1 MDMTASH
8 KKTNKMKRTLL
19 ALTVALTSGITAVN
33 AQIVNIPDANFK
45 AYLVGNTN
53 INTNGD
59 NEIQE
64 SEAASYTGDIECN
77 DMGIAD
83 LTGIEAFTSL
93 TSLVCSDNQL
103 TVLDVTNNMALEG
116 LDCSFNQ
123 LTALN
128 VTQNTVLLY
137 LICSGNQL
145 TTLDVSNNEALLYLW
160 CSFNQLTTL
169 DVTNNVAIEYL
180 WCDINQ
186 LTSLNVL
193 NNTALAD
200 LDCSFNQLT
209 TLDVSNNTALQN
221 LVCSYNQLIALDVS
235 NNTLLM
241 WLECSFNQLTTL
253 NVSNNAALEY
263 LECSLNQ
270 LNTLEVSND
279 MVLRYLL
286 CGANQLTAL
295 DVSSNIALEELDC
308 SYNQLTVLNAQN
320 GNNISFTDFNASSN
334 PNLTCIQVDDAAYST
349 ANWTGGNFQFDA
361 QTSFSE
367 NCTIS
372 VNDINERNY
381 FSIYPNPTRGIINFS
396 TPTNVQ
402 LLSVTGQVISENK
415 NVSTL
420 NLSDQPSGIY
430 LLILSDRKGQVIQR
444 SKVMKE

>member
-45 AYLVGNTN
+45 AYLIGNTD

-59 NEIQE
+59 NEIQQ
-64 SEAASYTGDIECN
+64 SEAAAYTGDIECS

-93 TSLVCSDNQL
+93 TSLVCNDNQL

-145 TTLDVSNNEALLYLW
+145 TTLDMSNNEALLYLW

-186 LTSLNVL
+186 LTALDVT
-193 NNTALAD
+193 NNTALGD
-200 LDCSFNQLT
+200 LDCSFNQLTALDVSNNMALQYLVCSFNQLT
-209 TLDVSNNTALQN
+209 TLDVTNNTALEY
-221 LVCSYNQLIALDVS
+221 LWCSLNQLIALDVS
-235 NNTLLM
+235 NN
-241 WLECSFNQLTTL
+241 
-253 NVSNNAALEY
+253 AALG
-263 LECSLNQ
+263 
-270 LNTLEVSND
+270 
-279 MVLRYLL
+279 YLL
-286 CGANQLTAL
+286 CGANLLTTL
-295 DVSSNIALEELDC
+295 DVSNNTSLEELDC
-308 SYNQLTVLNAQN
+308 SYNQLTALNAQN
-320 GNNISFTDFNASSN
+320 GNNIYFTDFNASSN
-334 PNLTCIQVDDAAYST
+334 SNLTCIQVDDAAYST